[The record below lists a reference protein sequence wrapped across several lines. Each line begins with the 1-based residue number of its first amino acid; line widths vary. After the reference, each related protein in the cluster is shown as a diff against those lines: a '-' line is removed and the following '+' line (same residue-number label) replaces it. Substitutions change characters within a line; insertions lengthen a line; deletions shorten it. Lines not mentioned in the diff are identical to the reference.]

1 MENLQE
7 QFETAAN
14 EWYEAIIKR
23 TGLNLKPNKRSLN
36 GFVKGAEFGYNIA
49 TQLAAE
55 DKKEL
60 LEAFADYIQKR
71 IWGDDDKDFCDYVDE
86 FLEKHETI

>member
-7 QFETAAN
+7 QFEIAAN

-60 LEAFADYIQKR
+60 LEALKLCYCNEL
-71 IWGDDDKDFCDYVDE
+71 DKLSIMAVIK
-86 FLEKHETI
+86 KHETL